1 MTITIST
8 EGGNRLTNWSV
19 YTSSVEKLV
28 IPRIG
33 ETIRVGGEYFV
44 VVDVTYDIPCSLSG
58 YSPTEIRIRVK
69 KKEEN
74 EQPKYE

>member
-1 MTITIST
+1 MNITIST
-8 EGGNRLTNWSV
+8 EGGRLTNWSV
-19 YTSSVEKLV
+19 YSDSVEKLV

-33 ETIRVGGEYFV
+33 ETIRIGGEYV
-44 VVDVTYDIPCSLSG
+44 VVDVTYDVPYSLSG

-69 KKEEN
+69 KKAEN